1 MNSQELTEE
10 ERALIAEEEEIFKG
24 VNDAIFEARRKR
36 QASHE
41 HLSLRL
47 EDLREEASKAKNADL
62 PALFDQMNT
71 QRALMERQPDNKLP
85 DIQSPY
91 FAHMCLEENGKRRE
105 VLLGHLTFLESR
117 RLPIIDWKHAPISRI
132 FFNYREGEEYEE
144 ELPGRLAMGTVIKR
158 RVLTISRGQLWR
170 IHAFGQSF
178 RRKEDGTWMRDAGGF
193 VPTLA
198 GGSGTAS
205 RMLQSG
211 LGLTNTP
218 TPDVSALLDP
228 EQFRL
233 LTADRDDPL
242 LILGG
247 AGCGK
252 TTVALHRVAFLHH
265 QDPKTYPQNK
275 ILVVVPE
282 EGLVRLS
289 RKLLD
294 SLGLADVEVR
304 TFDAWVEI
312 QARRMLR
319 ALPDRTSDS
328 ISSNVSRLKRHPALL
343 KVFPEI
349 VKRQMEEIIR
359 SLDHLIPGSQHI
371 HSLLRDRTE
380 LTMLDRL
387 NQAEAVLLK
396 DVEAHGGAASP
407 LRQQTIKKFFE
418 EKRKRSMNTVGDRA
432 DLFTNMDLLMIA
444 AQHSQGQ
451 ITEAMIRNTMSHVL
465 EQLGQN
471 AEQQYGGY
479 ASDVL
484 ETVDGRSLID
494 DEKDNSS
501 ADTIDVEDFAVLLE
515 LHYYKSGK
523 DVSRHGRM
531 KTYAHMVIDE
541 AQDLAAVELK
551 VLGRAL
557 EDDAAISIA
566 GDAAQQID
574 PTHSFASWEHV
585 LDELGLPRV
594 HANHLQTSYRSPEPI
609 ALFAHAILGS
619 LAPPKPPATIRD
631 GLPVARTLF
640 PDEGQMVV
648 FLSETLTNLVLNEP
662 LASIALITK
671 TWDYALSLYKLLE
684 DLPKI
689 RLVEGGEFEFR
700 PGIDITPASE
710 VKGLEFDYVIVPDA
724 NLASYLDKPEDRRLL
739 HVAATRAIHQL
750 WIISVGRESLI
761 LPPLDEI
768 P

>member
-1 MNSQELTEE
+1 MSSLELTDEEQSLIREE
-10 ERALIAEEEEIFKG
+10 EKIFRG
-24 VNDAIFEARRKR
+24 VIEAIYEARRKR
-36 QASHE
+36 QASQE
-41 HLSLRL
+41 HLAQRL
-47 EDLREEASKAKNADL
+47 EDLREEAAKAKTADL

-71 QRALMERQPDNKLP
+71 QRALMERQPKNTLP

-117 RLPIIDWKHAPISRI
+117 KLPIIDWKHAPISRI

-144 ELPGRLAMGTVIKR
+144 ELPGRLAYGKVVKR
-158 RVLTISRGQLWR
+158 RVVTIHRGQLWR
-170 IHAFGQSF
+170 IHAFGQSY
-178 RRKEDGTWMRDAGGF
+178 RRREDGRWVRDTAGF
-193 VPTLA
+193 IPHLA
-198 GGSGTAS
+198 GGSGSAS
-205 RMLQSG
+205 RTLQSG

-218 TPDVSALLDP
+218 GPDVSALLDP

-233 LTADRDDPL
+233 LTADVEDPL

-252 TTVALHRVAFLHH
+252 TTVALHRIAFLHH
-265 QDPKTYPQNK
+265 QHPDIYPQNK

-294 SLGLADVEVR
+294 SLGLAAVEVR

-319 ALPDRTSDS
+319 ALPGRTSDYT
-328 ISSNVSRLKRHPALL
+328 SSNVSRLKRHPALL
-343 KVFPEI
+343 RLFPEI
-349 VKRQMEEIIR
+349 VRRQMEEIIKQ
-359 SLDHLIPGSQHI
+359 LDRHIPGSQHL
-371 HSLLRDRTE
+371 HSLLRDRTD

-387 NQAEAVLLK
+387 NQAEAQLLK
-396 DVEAHGGAASP
+396 EAESNGGHATSM
-407 LRQQTIKKFFE
+407 QTQNIRKFFDDR
-418 EKRKRSMNTVGDRA
+418 RKRYMNTVGDRA
-432 DLFTNMDLLMIA
+432 DLYTNHELLQLA
-444 AQHSQGQ
+444 ATHSDGQ
-451 ITEAMIRNTMSHVL
+451 ITEGMIRDTISHVM

-471 AEQQYGGY
+471 AEQQYSGY

-484 ETVDGRSLID
+484 ETVDGRSLIE
-494 DEKDNSS
+494 DEKEQSM

-523 DVSRHGRM
+523 DVSRHGRL

-541 AQDLAAVELK
+541 AQDLASVELK

-557 EDDAAISIA
+557 EDGAAISIA

-594 HANHLQTSYRSPEPI
+594 HANHLQTTYRSPEPI
-609 ALFAHAILGS
+609 AAFAHAILGP
-619 LAPPKPPATIRD
+619 LAPAQRPKAIRD

-640 PDEGQMVV
+640 PDEGQMTV
-648 FLSETLTNLVLNEP
+648 FLSDTLTNLMLNEP
-662 LASIALITK
+662 LASIVIITK

-684 DLPKI
+684 DIPKI

-724 NLASYLDKPEDRRLL
+724 NIGVYLDKPEDRRLL

-750 WIISVGRESLI
+750 WVISVGRESLV
-761 LPPLDEI
+761 LPPLED
-768 P
+768 

>member
-1 MNSQELTEE
+1 MSSLELTDEE
-10 ERALIAEEEEIFKG
+10 QSLIREEEEIFRG
-24 VNDAIFEARRKR
+24 VIEAIYEARRKR
-36 QASHE
+36 QASQE
-41 HLSLRL
+41 HLAQRL
-47 EDLREEASKAKNADL
+47 EDLREEAAKAKTADL

-71 QRALMERQPDNKLP
+71 QRALMERQPKNTLP

-91 FAHMCLEENGKRRE
+91 FAHMCLEENGKHRE

-117 RLPIIDWKHAPISRI
+117 KLPIIDWKHAPISRI

-144 ELPGRLAMGTVIKR
+144 ELPGRMAYGKVAKR
-158 RVLTISRGQLWR
+158 RVVTIHRGQILR
-170 IHAFGQSF
+170 IHAFGQSY
-178 RRKEDGTWMRDAGGF
+178 RRKDDGSWVRDTAGF
-193 VPTLA
+193 IPHLA

-205 RMLQSG
+205 RTLQSG

-218 TPDVSALLDP
+218 GPDVSALLDP

-233 LTADRDDPL
+233 LTADVDDPL

-252 TTVALHRVAFLHH
+252 TTVALHRIAFLHH
-265 QDPKTYPQNK
+265 QHPDIYPQNK

-294 SLGLADVEVR
+294 SLGLAAVEVR

-319 ALPDRTSDS
+319 ALPERTSDYT
-328 ISSNVSRLKRHPALL
+328 SSNVSRLKRHPALL
-343 KVFPEI
+343 KLFPEI
-349 VKRQMEEIIR
+349 VRRQMEEIIKQ
-359 SLDHLIPGSQHI
+359 LDRHIPGSQHL
-371 HSLLRDRTE
+371 HSVLRDRTD

-387 NQAEAVLLK
+387 NQAEARLLK
-396 DVEAHGGAASP
+396 EAESNGGHATSMQ
-407 LRQQTIKKFFE
+407 LQNIKKFFDDR
-418 EKRKRSMNTVGDRA
+418 RKRYMNTVGDRA
-432 DLFTNMDLLMIA
+432 DLYTNHELLQQA
-444 AQHSQGQ
+444 ASHAGGQ
-451 ITEAMIRNTMSHVL
+451 ITEGMIRDTISHVM
-465 EQLGQN
+465 EQLGQS
-471 AEQQYGGY
+471 AEQQYSGY
-479 ASDVL
+479 ASDML

-494 DEKDNSS
+494 DEKEQSMAN
-501 ADTIDVEDFAVLLE
+501 TIDVEDFAVLLE

-523 DVSRHGRM
+523 DVSRHGRL

-541 AQDLAAVELK
+541 AQDLATVELK

-557 EDDAAISIA
+557 EEGAAISIA

-594 HANHLQTSYRSPEPI
+594 HANHLQTTYRSPEPI
-609 ALFAHAILGS
+609 AAFAHAILGP
-619 LAPPKPPATIRD
+619 LAPAQRPKAIRD

-640 PDEGQMVV
+640 PDEGQMTV
-648 FLSETLTNLVLNEP
+648 FLSDTLTNLMLNEP
-662 LASIALITK
+662 LASIAIITK

-684 DLPKI
+684 DIPKI

-710 VKGLEFDYVIVPDA
+710 VKGLEFDYVIIPDA
-724 NLASYLDKPEDRRLL
+724 NIGVYLDKPEDRRLL

-750 WIISVGRESLI
+750 WLISVGRESLI
-761 LPPLDEI
+761 LPPLDD
-768 P
+768 

>member
-1 MNSQELTEE
+1 MSSLELTDAEQ
-10 ERALIAEEEEIFKG
+10 RLIREEEEIFRD
-24 VNDAIFEARRKR
+24 VIEAIYEARRKR
-36 QASHE
+36 QASQE
-41 HLSLRL
+41 HLAQRL
-47 EDLREEASKAKNADL
+47 EDLREEASKAKTADL

-71 QRALMERQPDNKLP
+71 QRALMERQPKSILP

-91 FAHMCLEENGKRRE
+91 FAHMGLEENGKRRE

-117 RLPIIDWKHAPISRI
+117 KLPIIDWKHAPISRI

-144 ELPGRLAMGTVIKR
+144 ELPGRVAMGTVIKR
-158 RVLTISRGQLWR
+158 RVVTIHRGQLVR
-170 IHAFGQSF
+170 IHAFGQSY
-178 RRKEDGTWMRDAGGF
+178 RRKDDGSWVRDTAGF
-193 VPTLA
+193 IPNLA

-205 RMLQSG
+205 RTLQSG

-218 TPDVSALLDP
+218 GPDVSALLDP
-228 EQFRL
+228 EQFRI

-252 TTVALHRVAFLHH
+252 TTVALHRIAFLHH
-265 QDPKTYPQNK
+265 QHPDTLPQNK

-294 SLGLADVEVR
+294 SLGLSAVEVR
-304 TFDAWVEI
+304 TFDAWVEV
-312 QARRMLR
+312 QARRLLR
-319 ALPDRTSDS
+319 SLPGRTSDYT
-328 ISSNVSRLKRHPALL
+328 SSNVSRLKRHPALL
-343 KVFPEI
+343 KLFPEI
-349 VKRQMEEIIR
+349 VRRQIEEIIKQ
-359 SLDHLIPGSQHI
+359 LDRHIPGSQHL
-371 HSLLRDRTE
+371 HALLRDRTD

-387 NQAEAVLLK
+387 NQAEAQLSK
-396 DVEAHGGAASP
+396 EAEAHAGHTAP
-407 LRQQTIKKFFE
+407 MQLQNIKKFFDDR
-418 EKRKRSMNTVGDRA
+418 RKRYMNTVGDRA
-432 DLFTNMDLLMIA
+432 DLYTNLELLQLA
-444 AQHSQGQ
+444 AAHSDGQ
-451 ITEAMIRNTMSHVL
+451 ITESMIRDTISHVM

-471 AEQQYGGY
+471 AEQQYSGY

-484 ETVDGRSLID
+484 ETVDGRSLIE
-494 DEKDNSS
+494 DEKEQSM

-515 LHYYKSGK
+515 LHHYKTGK
-523 DVSRHGRM
+523 DISRHGRL

-541 AQDLAAVELK
+541 AQDLATVELK

-557 EDDAAISIA
+557 EEGAAISIA

-594 HANHLQTSYRSPEPI
+594 HANHLQTTYRSPEPI
-609 ALFAHAILGS
+609 AAFAHAILGP
-619 LAPPKPPATIRD
+619 LAPAQRPKAIRD

-640 PDEGQMVV
+640 PDEGQMAV
-648 FLSETLTNLVLNEP
+648 FLSDTLTNLMLNEP
-662 LASIALITK
+662 QASIAIITK

-684 DLPKI
+684 DIPKV

-724 NLASYLDKPEDRRLL
+724 NIGVYLDKPEDRRLL

-750 WIISVGRESLI
+750 WVISVGRESLI
-761 LPPLDEI
+761 LPPLDD
-768 P
+768 

>member
-1 MNSQELTEE
+1 MSSQELTDEE
-10 ERALIAEEEEIFKG
+10 QSLIREEEEIFRG
-24 VNDAIFEARRKR
+24 VIEAIYEARRKR

-41 HLSLRL
+41 HLAQRL
-47 EDLREEASKAKNADL
+47 EDLREEAAKAKTADL

-71 QRALMERQPDNKLP
+71 QRALMERQPKNTLP

-91 FAHMCLEENGKRRE
+91 FAHMGLEENGKRRE

-117 RLPIIDWKHAPISRI
+117 KLPIIDWKHAPISRI
-132 FFNYREGEEYEE
+132 FFNYREGEDYEE
-144 ELPGRLAMGTVIKR
+144 ELPGRMAYGRVVKR
-158 RVLTISRGQLWR
+158 RVVTIHRGQLWR
-170 IHAFGQSF
+170 IHAFGRSF
-178 RRKEDGTWMRDAGGF
+178 RRKEDGSWVRDTAGF
-193 VPTLA
+193 IPNLA
-198 GGSGTAS
+198 GGSGSAS
-205 RMLQSG
+205 RALQSG

-218 TPDVSALLDP
+218 GPDVSALLDP

-233 LTADRDDPL
+233 LTADVDDPL

-265 QDPKTYPQNK
+265 QHPATYPQNK

-294 SLGLADVEVR
+294 SLGLGTVEVR
-304 TFDAWVEI
+304 TFDAWVEV

-319 ALPDRTSDS
+319 QLPERVTDYTG
-328 ISSNVSRLKRHPALL
+328 SNVSRLKRHPALL
-343 KVFPEI
+343 KIFPEI
-349 VKRQMEEIIR
+349 VRRQMEEIIKQ
-359 SLDHLIPGSQHI
+359 LDRHIPGSQHL
-371 HSLLRDRTE
+371 HSLLRDRTD
-380 LTMLDRL
+380 LTMLERL
-387 NQAEAVLLK
+387 NQAESQLMK
-396 DVEAHGGAASP
+396 EAEAKAGHTAP
-407 LRQQTIKKFFE
+407 MQLQNIKKFFDDR
-418 EKRKRSMNTVGDRA
+418 RKRYMNTVGDRA
-432 DLFTNMDLLMIA
+432 DLYTNHELLQQVA
-444 AQHSQGQ
+444 AHSNGQ
-451 ITEAMIRNTMSHVL
+451 ITEGMIRDTMSHVM

-471 AEQQYGGY
+471 AEQQYSGY
-479 ASDVL
+479 ATDVL
-484 ETVDGRSLID
+484 ETVDGRSLIE
-494 DEKDNSS
+494 DEKEQSMAN
-501 ADTIDVEDFAVLLE
+501 TLDVEDFAVLLE
-515 LHYYKSGK
+515 LHYFKSGK
-523 DVSRHGRM
+523 DVSRHGRL

-541 AQDLAAVELK
+541 AQDLASVELK

-557 EDDAAISIA
+557 EDGAAISIA

-594 HANHLQTSYRSPEPI
+594 HANHLQTTYRSPEPI
-609 ALFAHAILGS
+609 AAFAHAILGP
-619 LAPPKPPATIRD
+619 LAPAQRPKAIRD

-640 PDEGQMVV
+640 PDEGQMAV
-648 FLSETLTNLVLNEP
+648 FLSDTLTNLMLNEP
-662 LASIALITK
+662 LASIAIITK
-671 TWDYALSLYKLLE
+671 SWEYALSLYKLLE
-684 DLPKI
+684 DIPKV

-724 NLASYLDKPEDRRLL
+724 NIAVYLDKPEDRRLL

-761 LPPLDEI
+761 LPPAED
-768 P
+768 

>member
-1 MNSQELTEE
+1 MSSLELTEE
-10 ERALIAEEEEIFKG
+10 ERALIAEEEQIFKG
-24 VNDAIFEARRKR
+24 VIEAMMEARRKR
-36 QASHE
+36 QASHD
-41 HLSLRL
+41 HLSQRL
-47 EDLREEASKAKNADL
+47 EDLREEASKAKSADL

-71 QRALMERQPDNKLP
+71 QRALMERQPENRLP

-91 FAHMCLEENGKRRE
+91 FAHMCLEEKGKRRE

-117 RLPIIDWKHAPISRI
+117 QLPIIDWKHAPISRI

-144 ELPGRLAMGTVIKR
+144 ELPGRMAIGSVVKR
-158 RVLTISRGQLWR
+158 RVVTISRGQLWR

-178 RRKEDGTWMRDAGGF
+178 RRKEDGSWMRDSGGF
-193 VPTLA
+193 IPTLA

-205 RMLQSG
+205 RALQSG

-233 LTADRDDPL
+233 LTQDRDDPL

-265 QDPKTYPQNK
+265 QHPSIYPQNK

-294 SLGLADVEVR
+294 SLGLAQVEVR

-312 QARRMLR
+312 HARRILR
-319 ALPDRTSDS
+319 SLPHRTSDS
-328 ISSNVSRLKRHPALL
+328 VSSNVSRLKRHPALL
-343 KVFPEI
+343 RIFPEI
-349 VKRQMEEIIR
+349 VKRQMEEILR
-359 SLDHLIPGSQHI
+359 NLDRHIPGSQHI
-371 HSLLRDRTE
+371 HSLLRDRSD

-387 NQAEAVLLK
+387 NQAEAQLAREALERGGHTVSLL
-396 DVEAHGGAASP
+396 
-407 LRQQTIKKFFE
+407 QQTIKKFFDD
-418 EKRKRSMNTVGDRA
+418 KRKRYLNTVGDRA
-432 DLFTNMDLLMIA
+432 DLYTNLELLQLA
-444 AQHSQGQ
+444 AQHANGQ
-451 ITEAMIRNTMSHVL
+451 ISESMIRDTISHVL

-471 AEQQYGGY
+471 AEQQYGGF
-479 ASDVL
+479 ASDSL

-494 DEKDNSS
+494 DENEQSL
-501 ADTIDVEDFAVLLE
+501 ANTIDVEDFAVLLE
-515 LHYYKSGK
+515 LHAYKSGR
-523 DVSRHGRM
+523 DVSRNVRL

-557 EDDAAISIA
+557 DDDAAISIA

-594 HANHLQTSYRSPEPI
+594 NANFLQTTYRSPEPI
-609 ALFAHAILGS
+609 AAFAHSILGT
-619 LAPPKPPATIRD
+619 LAPAQRPKAIRD

-671 TWDYALSLYKLLE
+671 TWDYALTLYKLLQ
-684 DLPKI
+684 DLPKV
-689 RLVEGGEFEFR
+689 RLVEGGEFDFK

-710 VKGLEFDYVIVPDA
+710 VKGLEFDYVIIPDA
-724 NLASYLDKPEDRRLL
+724 NIGLYIDKPEDRRLL

-750 WIISVGRESLI
+750 WVISVGRESLI
-761 LPPLDEI
+761 LPSLELE
-768 P
+768 